1 MSDPYAASTPS
12 NHLHTS
18 MQAPLADRAKSGFGD
33 GRTVLETPTEVNLFD
48 RISPLSA
55 KQRNVLS
62 LLLLIGTCLWFWVPL
77 GRLVTVALENE
88 HFSHV
93 LLIPWVSAYIL
104 YMDRKVLLNSKE
116 WSPTLGMLF
125 LGCGACAYWVV
136 GGQDGTLDGLAITIV
151 AFVLMCWGIFLVS
164 FGSKSFRQHAFALLF
179 LLAIVPI
186 PSVILEATIE
196 FLQRSSAEVVDVLF
210 SMLGIPV
217 FREGFI
223 FRLSNFTIQVAE
235 ECSGIRSF
243 LSLVIT
249 SLLAGYWFLRSG
261 WSKVCLV
268 GFVIPLAI
276 FKNACRIVG
285 LALLANY
292 VDPTY
297 ITNSLLHRAGGIPL
311 FVLALVILIGIV
323 WVLRQ
328 YEHRLGV
335 KPVR

>member
-12 NHLHTS
+12 NQLHTS
-18 MQAPLADRAKSGFGD
+18 IEAPLLDGTKSGFGD
-33 GRTVLETPTEVNLFD
+33 GRTVLETSTRVNLFD
-48 RISPLSA
+48 RISPLHA

-62 LLLLIGTCLWFWVPL
+62 LLLFIGTCFWFWVPL
-77 GRLVTVALENE
+77 DRLVTVALESE

-104 YMDRKVLLNSKE
+104 FMDRRTLLTSKE
-116 WSPTLGMLF
+116 WSPTLGMLC
-125 LGCGACAYWVV
+125 LGCGACAYLAV
-136 GGQDGTLDGLAITIV
+136 GGQGGTSDQLTIAIA
-151 AFVLMCWGIFLVS
+151 AFVLMCWGIFLLS

-186 PSVILEATIE
+186 PTVILDTTIE
-196 FLQRSSAEVVDVLF
+196 FLQRSSTEVVDVLF

-217 FREGFI
+217 FREGFV
-223 FRLSNFTIQVAE
+223 FHLSNFTIRVAE

-261 WSKVCLV
+261 WSKLCLV

-292 VDPTY
+292 LDPTY

-311 FVLALVILIGIV
+311 FLLSLILLFSLS
-323 WVLRQ
+323 WMLRQ
-328 YEHRLGV
+328 FEKRMGYGS
-335 KPVR
+335 

>member
-12 NHLHTS
+12 NQLHTS
-18 MQAPLADRAKSGFGD
+18 MEAPLSDGIQSGFGD
-33 GRTVLETPTEVNLFD
+33 GRTVLETPTDANFFD

-62 LLLLIGTCLWFWVPL
+62 LLLFAGTCLWFWVPL
-77 GRLVTVALENE
+77 DRLVTLALESE
-88 HFSHV
+88 HFSHA

-104 YMDRKVLLNSKE
+104 FIDRIVLLTSKE

-125 LGCGACAYWVV
+125 LGCGACTYLAV
-136 GGQDGTLDGLAITIV
+136 GGQDGTSDRLVIAIA
-151 AFVLMCWGIFLVS
+151 AFVLMCWGIFLGS

-186 PSVILEATIE
+186 PSVILDATIE

-210 SMLGIPV
+210 SVLGIPV
-217 FREGFI
+217 FREGFS
-223 FRLSNFTIQVAE
+223 FRLSNFSIQVAQ

-261 WSKVCLV
+261 WSKLCVV
-268 GFVIPLAI
+268 GFVVPLAI

-297 ITNSLLHRAGGIPL
+297 ITNSVLHRAGGIPL
-311 FVLALVILIGIV
+311 FLLSLLFLFSFA
-323 WVLRQ
+323 WMLRQ
-328 YEHRLGV
+328 FEKRLGYGS
-335 KPVR
+335 

>member
-1 MSDPYAASTPS
+1 
-12 NHLHTS
+12 
-18 MQAPLADRAKSGFGD
+18 
-33 GRTVLETPTEVNLFD
+33 VVETPTDGTFFD
-48 RISPLSA
+48 RLLPLCA
-55 KQRNVLS
+55 TQRNVLS
-62 LLLLIGTCLWFWVPL
+62 LLLFIGTCLWFWMPL
-77 GRLVTVALENE
+77 DRLVTIALESE

-104 YMDRKVLLNSKE
+104 FTDRTGWLTSKE
-116 WSPTLGMLF
+116 WSPALGMLF
-125 LGCGACAYWVV
+125 LGCGAVVYWVV
-136 GGQDGTLDGLAITIV
+136 GEQDGTSDRLAIGIA
-151 AFVLMCWGIFLVS
+151 AFVLMCWGIFLVA
-164 FGSKSFRQHAFALLF
+164 FGSKSFRQNAFALLF

-186 PSVILEATIE
+186 PSVILDAIIE
-196 FLQRSSAEVVDVLF
+196 FLQRSSAEVVDALF
-210 SMLGIPV
+210 SILGIPV

-249 SLLAGYWFLRSG
+249 SLLVGYWFLRSG

-311 FVLALVILIGIV
+311 FVLSLLLLFSVS
-323 WVLRQ
+323 WMLRQ
-328 YEHRLGV
+328 FEQQVGSGS
-335 KPVR
+335 